1 MDPRLLEYYNREL
14 QFVRETGA
22 EFAQAYPRIA
32 ARLGVEGLQCTD
44 PYVERL
50 LESFAFLTA
59 RVQLKLDARHPDF
72 TQHLLELVYPHALC
86 PVPACAIVELAP
98 DLTGGLPPTGQVIPK
113 GTSLRT
119 PLGKG
124 DRTVVEFR
132 TAHEV
137 TLWPVEV
144 TEVRYLVGSSVLSS
158 QGLSQNGA
166 AQGGPVRGA
175 LRIRLKAAPGV
186 ELKSLRPERLTFFI
200 KATATVAA
208 LLYEQIAADCT
219 GFHARSTRSGAA
231 VHTRDAK
238 SVRTVGLEDG
248 EALLPVTRSGFQGY
262 RLLQEY
268 FTLPERLLF
277 FTLEDLGGV
286 FAQAQGDE
294 LEFYIGLARTQAA
307 LENAVA
313 TEHLRLGCTPAINLF
328 SRAADRIHMSAAQ
341 TEMHLVPDRNRPMD
355 FEVFSI
361 DRVQAI
367 GANGQRIA
375 DVERFYSGHHLAEA
389 AAARMYYTMQRYP
402 RKISTRQREIGTRS
416 AYVGSECFVSIVDS
430 AQRHFRGDIH
440 QLEVQTTCTNRD
452 LPVLLAAGQ
461 GPTDFHVEG
470 GGPIESVRCIVG
482 PTFPR
487 ASAAFGD
494 TAWKLISQ
502 LSLNYLSLVEHG
514 SQGGAPGVPQML
526 CDLLALY
533 TDPNDPAHTRQ
544 VEGVRGVSYRPVVR
558 RVPIPG
564 PMSYGRGLEISLT
577 LDDAAFE
584 GLGIV
589 PLGSVLEQFFARYV
603 SLNSFTQ
610 TRLRSASRGE
620 IKTWPVRLGRRPLA

>member
-32 ARLGVEGLQCTD
+32 ARLGVEGLQCAD

-72 TQHLLELVYPHALC
+72 TQHLLELVYPHVLC
-86 PVPACAIVELAP
+86 PVPSCAIVEFAP
-98 DLTGGLPPTGQVIPK
+98 DLTGGLPPTGQVIPR
-113 GTSLRT
+113 GTNLRT

-124 DRTVVEFR
+124 DRTVCEFR

-137 TLWPVEV
+137 TLWPLEV
-144 TEVRYLVGSSVLSS
+144 TEARYLVGSSVLAS
-158 QGLSQNGA
+158 QGISHSGA
-166 AQGGPVRGA
+166 VRGA
-175 LRIRLKAAPGV
+175 LRLRLKPAPGV
-186 ELKSLRPERLTFFI
+186 ELKALRPERLTFFI
-200 KATATVAA
+200 KATSTVAA

-219 GFHARSTRSGAA
+219 GFHARAVQSGAT
-231 VHTRDAK
+231 VHSRDAK
-238 SVRTVGLEDG
+238 SVRTLGLDDS
-248 EALLPVTRSGFQGY
+248 EALLPVTRTGFQGY

-268 FTLPERLLF
+268 FALPERLLF
-277 FTLEDLGGV
+277 FTLTDLGGI
-286 FAQAQGDE
+286 FRQAEGDE
-294 LEFYIGLARTQAA
+294 LEIYLGLSRTQPA
-307 LENAVA
+307 LENAVSA
-313 TEHLRLGCTPAINLF
+313 EQLRLGCTPAINLF
-328 SRAADRIHMSAAQ
+328 SRSADRIHMSAAD

-355 FEVFSI
+355 FEVFSV

-389 AAARMYYTMQRYP
+389 GAARTYYTMQRYP
-402 RKISTRQREIGTRS
+402 RKISSRQREIGTRS
-416 AYVGSECFVSIVDS
+416 AYVGSECFLAVVDS
-430 AQRHFRGDIH
+430 AQRHFKGDIH
-440 QLEVQTTCTNRD
+440 QLEVQATCTNRD
-452 LPVLLAAGQ
+452 LPILLAAGQ

-487 ASAAFGD
+487 PSAAFGD

-502 LSLNYLSLVEHG
+502 LSLNYLSLVE
-514 SQGGAPGVPQML
+514 QGPAGGPRML
-526 CDLLALY
+526 ADLLALY
-533 TDPNDPAHTRQ
+533 TDPNDSAHTRQ
-544 VEGVRGVSYRPVVR
+544 VDGVQGVSYRPVVR

-564 PMSYGRGLEISLT
+564 PMSYGRGLEVTLT
-577 LDDAAFE
+577 LEDAAFE
-584 GLGIV
+584 GMGIV
-589 PLGSVLEQFFARYV
+589 PLASVLEQFFARYV

-620 IKTWPVRLGRRPLA
+620 IKTWPVRLGRRSLA

>member
-32 ARLGVEGLQCTD
+32 GRLGIEGLQCAD

-50 LESFAFLTA
+50 LESFAFLAA

-72 TQHLLELVYPHALC
+72 TQHLLELVYPQVLC
-86 PVPACAIVELAP
+86 PVPSCAIVELVP
-98 DLTGGLPPTGQVIPK
+98 DMTGGLPPTGQVIAK
-113 GTSLRT
+113 GTNLRT

-124 DRTVVEFR
+124 DRTVCEFR

-144 TEVRYLVGSSVLSS
+144 TEARYLVGSSVLTS
-158 QGLSQNGA
+158 QGISHS
-166 AQGGPVRGA
+166 GPVRGA
-175 LRIRLKAAPGV
+175 LRLRLKAGPGV

-219 GFHARSTRSGAA
+219 GFHARSLSPGAT
-231 VHTRDAK
+231 VHARDAK
-238 SVRTVGLEDG
+238 HVRTIGFEDA

-268 FTLPERLLF
+268 FALPERLLF

-286 FAQAQGDE
+286 FAHAQGDE
-294 LEFYIGLARTQAA
+294 LEIYLGLTRTQAS

-313 TEHLRLGCTPAINLF
+313 AENLRLGCTPAINLLA
-328 SRAADRIHMSAAQ
+328 RAADRIHIDVTQ

-389 AAARMYYTMQRYP
+389 GAARMYYTMQRSP
-402 RKISTRQREIGTRS
+402 RKISARQREIGTRS
-416 AYVGSECFVSIVDS
+416 AYVGSECFLSLVDS
-430 AQRHFRGDIH
+430 AQRHFSGDIH

-452 LPVLLAAGQ
+452 LPILLAAGQ

-487 ASAAFGD
+487 AAAAFGD

-502 LSLNYLSLVEHG
+502 LSLNYLSLVEHDR
-514 SQGGAPGVPQML
+514 QGGPKLLA
-526 CDLLALY
+526 DLLALY

-577 LDDAAFE
+577 LEDGAFE

-589 PLGSVLEQFFARYV
+589 PLAGVLEQFFARYV

-610 TRLRSASRGE
+610 MRLRSASRGE

>member
-32 ARLGVEGLQCTD
+32 ARLGVEGLQCAD

-72 TQHLLELVYPHALC
+72 TQHLLELIYPHVLC
-86 PVPACAIVELAP
+86 PVPSCAIVEFAP
-98 DLTGGLPPTGQVIPK
+98 DLTGGLPPTGQVIPR
-113 GTSLRT
+113 GTNLRT
-119 PLGKG
+119 PLSKG
-124 DRTVVEFR
+124 DRTVCEFR

-137 TLWPVEV
+137 TLWPLEV
-144 TEVRYLVGSSVLSS
+144 TEARYLVGSSVLAS
-158 QGLSQNGA
+158 QGISHSGA
-166 AQGGPVRGA
+166 IRGA
-175 LRIRLKAAPGV
+175 LRLRLKPAPGV
-186 ELKSLRPERLTFFI
+186 ELQALRPERLTFFI
-200 KATATVAA
+200 KATSTVAA

-219 GFHARSTRSGAA
+219 GFHARAVQSGAT
-231 VHTRDAK
+231 VHARDAK
-238 SVRTVGLEDG
+238 SVRTLGLEDS
-248 EALLPVTRSGFQGY
+248 EALLPVTRAGFQGY

-268 FTLPERLLF
+268 FALPERLLF
-277 FTLEDLGGV
+277 FTLTDLGGI
-286 FAQAQGDE
+286 FGRAAGEE
-294 LEFYIGLARTQAA
+294 LEIYLGLARTHPA
-307 LENAVA
+307 LENAVSA
-313 TEHLRLGCTPAINLF
+313 EQFRLGCTPAINLF
-328 SRAADRIHMSAAQ
+328 SRAADRIHMSAAE

-355 FEVFSI
+355 FEVFSV

-389 AAARMYYTMQRYP
+389 GAARMYYTTQRYP
-402 RKISTRQREIGTRS
+402 RKISARQREVGTRS
-416 AYVGSECFVSIVDS
+416 AYVGSECFLAVVDS
-430 AQRHFRGDIH
+430 AQRHLKGDIH

-452 LPVLLAAGQ
+452 LPILLAAGQ

-487 ASAAFGD
+487 PSAAFGD

-502 LSLNYLSLVEHG
+502 LSLNYLSLVE
-514 SQGGAPGVPQML
+514 QGPAGGPRML
-526 CDLLALY
+526 ADLLALY
-533 TDPNDPAHTRQ
+533 TDPNDSAHTRQ
-544 VEGVRGVSYRPVVR
+544 VDGVQGVSYRPVVR

-564 PMSYGRGLEISLT
+564 PMSYGRGLEVTLT

-584 GLGIV
+584 GMGIV
-589 PLGSVLEQFFARYV
+589 PLASVLEQFFARYV

-620 IKTWPVRLGRRPLA
+620 IKTWPVRLGRRSLA

>member
-32 ARLGVEGLQCTD
+32 ARLGIEGLQCAD

-72 TQHLLELVYPHALC
+72 TQHLLELVYPHVLC
-86 PVPACAIVELAP
+86 PVPSCAIVEFVP
-98 DLTGGLPPTGQVIPK
+98 DLSGGLPPTGQVVPK

-119 PLGKG
+119 PLNKG
-124 DRTVVEFR
+124 DRTVCEFR

-137 TLWPVEV
+137 TLWPLEV
-144 TEVRYLVGSSVLSS
+144 TEARYLVGSSVLSS
-158 QGLSQNGA
+158 QGLSHNGLA
-166 AQGGPVRGA
+166 RSGPIRGA
-175 LRIRLKAAPGV
+175 LRLRLKAAPGI
-186 ELKSLRPERLTFFI
+186 ELKSLRPEQLTFFI
-200 KATATVAA
+200 KATSTVAA

-219 GFHARSTRSGAA
+219 GFHARSAHSGAA
-231 VHTRDAK
+231 VHVRDAK
-238 SVRTVGLEDG
+238 CVRTIGLEDD

-268 FTLPERLLF
+268 FALPERLLF
-277 FTLEDLGGV
+277 FTLQDLGGI
-286 FAQAQGDE
+286 FAQAEGDE
-294 LEFYIGLARTQAA
+294 LEIYLGLARTHPA

-313 TEHLRLGCTPAINLF
+313 AEHLRLGCTPAINLF
-328 SRAADRIHMSAAQ
+328 SRAADRIHMNVVD
-341 TEMHLVPDRNRPMD
+341 TEMHLVPDRNRPLD

-367 GANGQRIA
+367 GANSQRIA
-375 DVERFYSGHHLAEA
+375 DVQRFYSGHHLVEPGA
-389 AAARMYYTMQRYP
+389 AKMYYTLQRQP
-402 RKISTRQREIGTRS
+402 RKISSRQREIGTRS
-416 AYVGSECFVSIVDS
+416 AYVGSECFLSIVDS
-430 AQRHFRGDIH
+430 AQRHFRGEIQ

-452 LPVLLAAGQ
+452 LPILLAAGQ

-482 PTFPR
+482 TTFPR
-487 ASAAFGD
+487 PAAAFGD

-502 LSLNYLSLVEHG
+502 LTLNYLSLVEH
-514 SQGGAPGVPQML
+514 SPQGGPQML
-526 CDLLALY
+526 SDLLALY

-558 RVPIPG
+558 RVPMPG

-584 GLGIV
+584 GMGIV
-589 PLGSVLEQFFARYV
+589 PLASVLEQFFARYV

-610 TRLRSASRGE
+610 TRVRSASRGE
-620 IKTWPVRLGRRPLA
+620 IKTWPVRLGRRSLV

>member
-32 ARLGVEGLQCTD
+32 ARLGVEGLQCAD

-50 LESFAFLTA
+50 LESFAFLAA

-72 TQHLLELVYPHALC
+72 TQHLLELIYPHVLC
-86 PVPACAIVELAP
+86 PVPSAAIVEFAP

-124 DRTVVEFR
+124 DRTVCEFR

-144 TEVRYLVGSSVLSS
+144 TEARYLVGSSVLAS
-158 QGLSQNGA
+158 QGISHS
-166 AQGGPVRGA
+166 GPIRGA
-175 LRIRLKAAPGV
+175 LRLRLKPAPGI

-200 KATATVAA
+200 KATSTVAA
-208 LLYEQIAADCT
+208 LLFEQVAADCT
-219 GFHARSTRSGAA
+219 GFHARAVRSGAA
-231 VHTRDAK
+231 VHVRDAK
-238 SVRTVGLEDG
+238 SVRTLGLEDS
-248 EALLPVTRSGFQGY
+248 EALLPVTRPGFQGY

-277 FTLEDLGGV
+277 FTLEDLGGI
-286 FAQAQGDE
+286 FAQAEGDE
-294 LEFYIGLARTQAA
+294 LEIYLGLTRTQPA

-313 TEHLRLGCTPAINLF
+313 AEHLRLGCTPAINLF
-328 SRAADRIHMSAAQ
+328 SRAADRIHMSVAD
-341 TEMHLVPDRNRPMD
+341 TEMHLVPDRNRPTD

-375 DVERFYSGHHLAEA
+375 DVERFYAGHHLAEPG
-389 AAARMYYTMQRYP
+389 AARMYYTMQRYP
-402 RKISTRQREIGTRS
+402 RKISSRQREIGTRS
-416 AYVGSECFVSIVDS
+416 AYVGSECFLSIVDS
-430 AQRHFRGDIH
+430 GQRHFRGDIH

-452 LPVLLAAGQ
+452 LPILLAAGQ

-487 ASAAFGD
+487 PSAAFGD

-502 LSLNYLSLVEHG
+502 LSLNYLSLVEQG
-514 SQGGAPGVPQML
+514 PQGGPRML
-526 CDLLALY
+526 SDLLALY

-544 VEGVRGVSYRPVVR
+544 VEGVRGVSYRPIVR
-558 RVPIPG
+558 RVPISG

-584 GLGIV
+584 GMGVV
-589 PLGSVLEQFFARYV
+589 PLASVLEQFFARYV

-620 IKTWPVRLGRRPLA
+620 IKTWPVRLGRRSLV